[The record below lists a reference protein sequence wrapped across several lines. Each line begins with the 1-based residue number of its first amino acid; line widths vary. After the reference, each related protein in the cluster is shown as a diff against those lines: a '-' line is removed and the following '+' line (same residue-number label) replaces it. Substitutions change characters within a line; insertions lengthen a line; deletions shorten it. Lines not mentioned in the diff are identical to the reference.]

1 MNQNPLASRRAASRP
16 SDDPMLQHAQVWRHM
31 HAQPDDA
38 LQQHIATLDYGLPI
52 IGALASN
59 PKVTTKDV
67 IKAASGAV
75 ADQKI
80 APSVAVQMISEMPAD
95 PDKLQG
101 WLRERY
107 AMNLSAAV
115 HAKAALLSRAQGAQA
130 GPATP
135 VATAPAAGPGP
146 AAAPVPAPGGTPNG

>member
-1 MNQNPLASRRAASRP
+1 MTPNPLASRRAAAP
-16 SDDPMLQHAQVWRHM
+16 PADDPMLQHAQVWRHM

-67 IKAASGAV
+67 IKAASAAV

-80 APSVAVQMISEMPAD
+80 APSVAVQMISELPSD

-107 AMNLSAAV
+107 ATNLSAAV
-115 HAKAALLSRAQGAQA
+115 HAKAALLSRGQVAQA

-135 VATAPAAGPGP
+135 VAGPGP